1 MKKTIDEL
9 IDGLIS
15 EIKNN
20 ETITKKLLDKNND
33 NVSCNFVSRTTGVI
47 SGIHYSQYIY
57 KRINSKIS
65 FQILRE
71 DGEFVNRG
79 DVIAVITG
87 PMADIL
93 RGQNLALNFVR
104 FLSGIASITRKAKL
118 ELVNTGCE
126 LVYSSFANPIYEEAI
141 KKAFIDGGGIVNNN
155 KTYVITRNIR
165 TRFDNY
171 QEIFDRIHN
180 LDPELEII
188 IEVDNVADLLEV
200 SNILNKN
207 KRIRVCTNKDNI
219 LEECSKYGLKHL
231 EAMGDY
237 DIKKIRSIASMGYKS
252 LIIPYLT
259 CDNNNLNI
267 EMCFY
272 RRIKK

>member
-219 LEECSKYGLKHL
+219 LEECSKFGLKHL

>member
-165 TRFDNY
+165 TRFNNY

-272 RRIKK
+272 CRIKK